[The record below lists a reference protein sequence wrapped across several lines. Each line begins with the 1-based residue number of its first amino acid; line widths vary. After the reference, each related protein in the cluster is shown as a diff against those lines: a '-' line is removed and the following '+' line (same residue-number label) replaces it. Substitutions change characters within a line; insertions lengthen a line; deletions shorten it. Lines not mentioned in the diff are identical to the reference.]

1 MVEGAIKWVLSNAG
15 IVLFVIAVICSFV
28 KLRRARTVG
37 QSPNVASIFWSE
49 ILFYAVGIG
58 FIYYGLLHAYAQN
71 IAAPAIG
78 WLPSPFEYELG
89 WVEIGI
95 GVSAVLSLWRGS
107 DFRLALTI
115 PFVIFSWAAAA
126 QHIQLIICCHNMAP
140 GNAGLIL
147 WFSDIAVPLILL
159 VLAIFSTRSA
169 KNQERSRR

>member
-1 MVEGAIKWVLSNAG
+1 VIEAAIRWVLSNAG
-15 IVLFVIAVICSFV
+15 IVLFVIAVICSLI
-28 KLRRARTVG
+28 KLRRARTAG
-37 QSPNVASIFWSE
+37 RSPNVASVFWSE

-71 IAAPAIG
+71 IAAPSIG

-95 GVSAVLSLWRGS
+95 GVSAVVSLWRGY

-126 QHIQLIICCHNMAP
+126 QHIQLILCCHNMAP

-147 WFSDIAVPLILL
+147 WFSDILVPLILL
-159 VLAIFSTRSA
+159 VLAVASTRSIEDP
-169 KNQERSRR
+169 K

>member
-1 MVEGAIKWVLSNAG
+1 MVEAAIRWVLSNAG
-15 IVLFVIAVICSFV
+15 FVLFVIAVICSFV
-28 KLRRARTVG
+28 KLRRARAAR
-37 QSPNVASIFWSE
+37 QSPNVASIFWGE

-58 FIYYGLLHAYAQN
+58 FMYYGLLHAYAQN

-89 WVEIGI
+89 WFEIGI
-95 GVSAVLSLWRGS
+95 GASALLSLWRGY

-147 WFSDIAVPLILL
+147 WFSDIAVPLIVL
-159 VLAIFSTRSA
+159 VLALLSVPTLKRP
-169 KNQERSRR
+169 K